1 MKNIIKNLN
10 KIALSLLLLNLL
22 INSQELNNNR
32 IEAKVLF
39 KPSDIKYKISFLLKF
54 TRAIFR
60 HDNIFLLDMEN
71 HRILKLNRKGEIEGQ
86 IGGIGQADNNLYY
99 PTSFVMKNEDIYVIN
114 KGGEEVKIFDIKGE
128 CKAKFSL
135 IENNRA
141 DSIAVDSQG
150 LIYINSRNK
159 NHFKKKKLISVYNLK
174 GKFIKSF
181 GRIIE
186 ANNYAAYSTFNSTN
200 LIIDD
205 NNIYGNFNYYPNFFK
220 YNLEGKEIY
229 FKDMRDYKIKEIF
242 ELDKKASSMGIFGQI
257 NSGESKGIKALPY
270 NYGIEIFDGDIIIN
284 NIAGKLFC
292 FDNSGKFI
300 KELNLIANDN
310 TFKIFDFSINQKK
323 EIVGIGFTF
332 LKNKREFFFFQTG
345 RLYKDMIKKPQ
356 V

>member
-10 KIALSLLLLNLL
+10 TIVLLLLLLNLL
-22 INSQELNNNR
+22 SNGQELNNDK

-39 KPSDIKYKISFLLKF
+39 KASDIKYKISFVLKF
-54 TRAIFR
+54 TRAVFKD
-60 HDNIFLLDMEN
+60 DNIFLLDMEN

-114 KGGEEVKIFDIKGE
+114 KDGEEVKIFNIKGE

-150 LIYINSRNK
+150 LIYINSRNP
-159 NHFKKKKLISVYNLK
+159 NNFKKKRLISVYNLK

-186 ANNYAAYSTFNSTN
+186 ANNYAAYSTFNTTN

-205 NNIYGNFNYYPNFFK
+205 NNIHGNFDYCPNFFK
-220 YNLEGKEIY
+220 YNLKGKEIY
-229 FKDMRDYKIKEIF
+229 FKNMRDYKIKEIF
-242 ELDKKASSMGIFGQI
+242 DLDKKASTMGIFDQI
-257 NSGESKGIKALPY
+257 DYNEPKGIKALPY
-270 NYGIEIFDGDIIIN
+270 NYGIEIIDGDIIIN

-292 FDNSGKFI
+292 FDNSGQFI

-323 EIVGIGFTF
+323 EIGGIGFRV
-332 LKNKREFFFFQTG
+332 LKKKREFFFFQTG
-345 RLYKDMIKKPQ
+345 KLHKDKKITN
-356 V
+356 